1 MDYKTYSVLSF
12 SILEEE
18 SLILAPTKF
27 YSQYSFCFYFI
38 IIIYEFVLST
48 YVTLKAKSPARNSCR
63 GKILK

>member
-27 YSQYSFCFYFI
+27 YSQYSFALTRCFTIWKTTFLTGL
-38 IIIYEFVLST
+38 FAFK
-48 YVTLKAKSPARNSCR
+48 VT
-63 GKILK
+63 